1 MTNFQH
7 YQKELQYEK
16 SLRKIPFLIPLITF
30 ATSILLFLGIVF
42 CYQQY
47 IIESHTIF
55 PLINSD
61 FSRGAWWWTVIA
73 GMLGHAIFIVL
84 IHDGSHKAITRS
96 KMDRFFMNL
105 GSALMLLPVYAE
117 PFRKYHLIHHGSTNT
132 EVDPLWPDTK
142 RNLYNNHRWF
152 YVCCELIPLL
162 FTLYLVVLSEKS
174 KTTEKS
180 ENASASPANSASAS
194 PAKKKNEPK
203 LSMVNMI
210 WATCVSVVWY
220 WFLQP
225 DLGFLLW
232 TLLFMN
238 AFSALRHWC
247 EHLGY
252 THDLSSNT
260 FWFPMGMGIGNH
272 ETHHHVPNISW
283 FSLMLGLFSRKKT
296 TSVLGTIWGVV
307 FSKKFHHFSET
318 DHPLV
323 DPLD

>member
-1 MTNFQH
+1 MSNFQY
-7 YQKELQYEK
+7 YQQELKFEK
-16 SLRKIPFLIPLITF
+16 TLRKIPFLIPLITF
-30 ATSILLFLGIVF
+30 ITSILLFLGIVF
-42 CYQQY
+42 CYQQF
-47 IIESHTIF
+47 IIESHTPF
-55 PLINSD
+55 YLINSD

-96 KMDRFFMNL
+96 KWDRIFMNL
-105 GSALMLLPVYAE
+105 GSAFMLLPIYAE
-117 PFRKYHLIHHGSTNT
+117 PFRKYHLIHHGTTNT

-142 RNLYNNHRWF
+142 RNLYVNHRWF
-152 YVCCELIPLL
+152 YVCCEFIPLL

-174 KTTEKS
+174 
-180 ENASASPANSASAS
+180 NSAKSKNAKPNETIES
-194 PAKKKNEPK
+194 PKKKNQPT
-203 LSMVNMI
+203 LSMFNMI
-210 WATCVSVVWY
+210 WATAISVIWY
-220 WFLQP
+220 WFLKP
-225 DLGFLLW
+225 DLTFLLL

-252 THDLSSNT
+252 TNDLSSNT

-296 TSVLGTIWGVV
+296 TSVFSTLFGVF